1 METLNLDTNI
11 SEAERNT
18 TYVGS
23 QPELP
28 LAEKLAIL
36 AKTKGFSQSE
46 LAGQIDISRVSINR
60 FFKGRSSIRTKDLV
74 QLLKV
79 LDIDLEE
86 VVNQKLESAVRPGGS
101 HAAAR
106 NLDPVYEDLIS
117 VIEHLDSK
125 AKKNVFE
132 QVIWWGRCVLNEPA
146 RKASD
151 RLYTQLNPQIGAAT
165 AAG

>member
-1 METLNLDTNI
+1 MDTLNLGINTID
-11 SEAERNT
+11 AERANE
-18 TYVGS
+18 S
-23 QPELP
+23 AQPELP

-36 AKTKGFSQSE
+36 AKAKGYSQSE

-86 VVNQKLESAVRPGGS
+86 VVNQKLENAVRPG
-101 HAAAR
+101 AAKSASR
-106 NLDPVYEDLIS
+106 GLDPVYEDLIS

-151 RLYTQLNPQIGAAT
+151 RLYTQLNPSLNAASV
-165 AAG
+165 AG

>member
-1 METLNLDTNI
+1 MDTLNLSANADV
-11 SEAERNT
+11 ERRN
-18 TYVGS
+18 S
-23 QPELP
+23 AAKCQQPELP

-86 VVNQKLESAVRPGGS
+86 VVNQKLESAVRPGANQQAGR
-101 HAAAR
+101 A
-106 NLDPVYEDLIS
+106 LDPVYEDLIS

-132 QVIWWGRCVLNEPA
+132 QVIWWGRCVLSEPA

-151 RLYTQLNPQIGAAT
+151 RLYTQLNPGMGAASV
-165 AAG
+165 AG